1 MKRCRS
7 ALVISQSQEE
17 KGCCTIKNNNN
28 NNILKIKK
36 SKVEGSVGNTSSQ
49 PTASSQP
56 GLSLGKAPVL
66 SVPVWH
72 QHTQMNL
79 HFLCWLAL

>member
-1 MKRCRS
+1 MES
-7 ALVISQSQEE
+7 
-17 KGCCTIKNNNN
+17 
-28 NNILKIKK
+28 
-36 SKVEGSVGNTSSQ
+36 SVGNTSFQ
-49 PTASSQP
+49 MTASPQS

-66 SVPVWH
+66 LVPAWH